1 MKGAAPIVAGTLVGT
16 AAAYLFQV
24 VGGRA
29 LGPVDFAPLTVLWTL
44 QFIVM
49 TVLYQPVE
57 QYSIRQLDLGRG
69 LDWPLVLGCVLVCTV
84 LVTSFVLLTRE
95 RLFAGNAAY
104 AVVAGCITLG
114 CGGFT
119 LVRAQLASSRRFA
132 VYGLVTGA
140 EGVVRLTSGVALLT
154 FTSSAIGLAWA
165 MVLAPLAALPWLSR
179 PPSERTTE
187 PAAGILLPMLG
198 ANVCAQL
205 LIGAAPVAVGLLGAS
220 AATVSIVFVTFALF
234 RAPLWMLQGL
244 LARVLPPITDMV
256 REHRSTELRAWS
268 RKIAIAASC
277 LGLAA
282 GAGAYLVGPSLVAW
296 LFGTDFTP
304 SAALAA
310 AVSAGVVI
318 AAGGMLTNQIL
329 IAAGR
334 TGYMTLAWAMGLL
347 AAAALLLRAGPADVQ
362 IGVAFVVGQA
372 VALALL
378 TYSVARVFPGTGG
391 DAVRLSSSP
400 SIPSASADAHVLRAA
415 SVATSRV
422 AGPRRAQEGTLEQ
435 PDPSRLPTRG
445 QGES

>member
-1 MKGAAPIVAGTLVGT
+1 MKGAGPIVAGTLVGT

-69 LDWPLVLGCVLVCTV
+69 LDWPLVLVCVLVCTV
-84 LVTSFVLLTRE
+84 LVTSFVLLFRE
-95 RLFAGNAAY
+95 QLFAGNAAY

-119 LVRAQLASSRRFA
+119 LARAQLASSRRFA

-140 EGVVRLTSGVALLT
+140 EGVVRLTSGVALLA

-179 PPSERTTE
+179 PRFGGTTE

-234 RAPLWMLQGL
+234 RAPLWILQGL
-244 LARVLPPITDMV
+244 LARVLPPITDLA
-256 REHRSTELRAWS
+256 RERRSAELRAWS
-268 RKIAIAASC
+268 RRIAITGS
-277 LGLAA
+277 GLALVA
-282 GAGAYLVGPSLVAW
+282 AAGAYLIGPSLVAW
-296 LFGTDFTP
+296 LFGADFTP

-310 AVSAGVVI
+310 AVGAGVVI
-318 AAGGMLTNQIL
+318 AAAGMLTNQIL

-347 AAAALLLRAGPADVQ
+347 TAVTALIGPGTVGVR
-362 IGVAFVVGQA
+362 IGVAFVIGQA

-378 TYSVARVFPGTGG
+378 TYSVARVFSDVSG
-391 DAVRLSSSP
+391 DAGSVSP
-400 SIPSASADAHVLRAA
+400 SVPGASADTDRLRGAA
-415 SVATSRV
+415 VATPVSPGRDEPQ
-422 AGPRRAQEGTLEQ
+422 AGAFNEPRSNQQ
-435 PDPSRLPTRG
+435 PTRR
-445 QGES
+445 QGE